1 MFSEIHGLFDFKTA
15 SFFSKRKKCFKNPG
29 YPLRND
35 LISTSLP
42 HSSQKSN
49 VIETGLSDF
58 HKMTTTVI
66 KVIFYRLKLSDLE
79 TEKDTHMKPATRELS
94 DCIILIHLGINNLL
108 PKKGA

>member
-1 MFSEIHGLFDFKTA
+1 MHGLFEFKTA
-15 SFFSKRKKCFKNPG
+15 SLFSKRKKCFKNPG
-29 YPLRND
+29 YPFRND

-42 HSSQKSN
+42 HSSEKPN

-79 TEKDTHMKPATRELS
+79 TEKDTDMKPATRDLS
-94 DCIILIHLGINNLL
+94 DCIILIHLGINDLL
-108 PKKGA
+108 PKKGS

>member
-1 MFSEIHGLFDFKTA
+1 MHGLFYFKTA
-15 SFFSKRKKCFKNPG
+15 SFFSKRKKWFFL
-29 YPLRND
+29 LRND

-66 KVIFYRLKLSDLE
+66 KVIFHRLKLSDLE

-94 DCIILIHLGINNLL
+94 DCIILIHLGINDLL
-108 PKKGA
+108 PKKGS